1 MLPLW
6 LRIILWV
13 VVAVVPGGM
22 LLLPILARDAL
33 RRRSHELPLLAT
45 GEE

>member
-22 LLLPILARDAL
+22 LLLPVLARDAL
-33 RRRSHELPLLAT
+33 RRHSRELPLLAI
-45 GEE
+45 GEK